1 MQLISLLKENLFY
14 NQSNA
19 QLKKLLTTLLAFEC
33 MRGLLIILVAW
44 NMQFFIRNATLNI
57 LLILFVLLIARIL
70 IDNLRAKRFNKLS
83 LNVQETLRQ
92 KLHQSI
98 FSNSSKI
105 TNSGEL
111 LTLTIDTVEAFDD
124 LFIKVLPNVLAMIV
138 LVPMILIASAAMD
151 PSSALI
157 FLLTLPIAPFLLY
170 LIGQAVSL
178 KNQQAWTAQ
187 SKLNGDFKELLAA
200 ITTLKIFKQIEP
212 ALAKLKSTSEQS
224 AQATLDVLKLAFV
237 SAFALELITTLSIA
251 LIAVTVG
258 LRLVEDDI
266 AFETTLFLLILAPE
280 FYSPIRQIGVA
291 FHSAIKA
298 KDAADNLKSYLMTEQ
313 YKIDLN
319 AAMDANNKTV
329 LSIVL
334 NDVSFTYPNKMT
346 PTLQHLN
353 ITFNGGKVTAVV
365 GESGSG
371 KSTLLKLIAG
381 LYKPTEGT
389 IKIYDDTNV
398 EINIDDC
405 GYVPQQPHLFKT
417 SIRKNA
423 TLFKSA
429 DESQVK
435 HILDAVGL
443 NINLDDNVNA
453 LSRGQLQ
460 RLGLAR
466 ALIKNAPILI
476 LDEPTAG
483 LDIETEQNI
492 LKLLSNYRHNR
503 TIIIATHRK
512 AVIDFADEVITIS
525 ARNDRI

>member
-1 MQLISLLKENLFY
+1 M
-14 NQSNA
+14 
-19 QLKKLLTTLLAFEC
+19 
-33 MRGLLIILVAW
+33 
-44 NMQFFIRNATLNI
+44 
-57 LLILFVLLIARIL
+57 
-70 IDNLRAKRFNKLS
+70 S

-111 LTLTIDTVEAFDD
+111 LTLTIDTVESFDD
-124 LFIKVLPNVLAMIV
+124 LFTRVLPNVLAMIV
-138 LVPMILIASAAMD
+138 LVPIILIVSAAMD
-151 PSSALI
+151 PASALI

-170 LIGQAVSL
+170 LIGRAVSV
-178 KNQQAWTAQ
+178 KNQQALTAQ

-224 AQATLDVLKLAFV
+224 AQATLDVLRLAFV

-266 AFETTLFLLILAPE
+266 AFETALFLLILAPE

-298 KDAADNLKSYLMTEQ
+298 KDAAEKLKIYLTIEQ
-313 YKIDLN
+313 NKIELN
-319 AAMDANNKTV
+319 AAMGATS
-329 LSIVL
+329 SIVL

-353 ITFNGGKVTAVV
+353 MTFKGGKVTAVV

-389 IKIYDDTNV
+389 IKIYNNENV
-398 EINIDDC
+398 EINVDDC

-417 SIRKNA
+417 SIRENA

-429 DESQVK
+429 DETKIKQV
-435 HILDAVGL
+435 IDSVGL
-443 NINLDDNVNA
+443 NINLDNNVNA

-460 RLGLAR
+460 RLGLVR
-466 ALIKNAPILI
+466 ALIKEAPILI

-492 LKLLSNYRHNR
+492 LKLLSNYQHNR